1 MNAAS
6 AARMRV
12 SAKLGFFFS
21 FFDSAICAPV
31 EKVSTYSSR
40 KVASLVAVK
49 AIQFI
54 YLSDPIAASLSWEKK
69 KGGSKRNDGGGC

>member
-1 MNAAS
+1 MQLAQ
-6 AARMRV
+6 RGC
-12 SAKLGFFFS
+12 GFQRSQDVFP

-31 EKVSTYSSR
+31 DKASTYSSR

-54 YLSDPIAASLSWEKK
+54 DLSDPIAASLSWKTK
-69 KGGSKRNDGGGC
+69 RGSSKRNGGGGGG